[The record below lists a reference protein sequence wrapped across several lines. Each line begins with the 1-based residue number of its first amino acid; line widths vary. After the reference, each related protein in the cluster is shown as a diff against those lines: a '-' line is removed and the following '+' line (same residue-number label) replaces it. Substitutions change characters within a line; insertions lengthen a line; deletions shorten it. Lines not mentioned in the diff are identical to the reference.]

1 MAKKT
6 SKKSGNRAN
15 ANGAAKGEPA
25 ADVGVQEIL
34 RGTAHAL
41 TIFKPKTIAGLSI
54 FLKRGKPYLTC
65 YATGKERPAKPEE
78 IVRQLYVKVL
88 MDDYGYPAERIA
100 IEKPVQFGSAVHE
113 KAADIVIWDKDD
125 PTTVHIII
133 ECKKPKRSDGLE
145 QLKSYCHAE
154 GAPIGV
160 WTNGGETIIKHRRD
174 PNYFQ
179 DLPDIPRA
187 NQTLSELL
195 DERWTLD
202 DLADHNVLVKEQT
215 TLKKIILD
223 MENLVLANAGV
234 DAFEE
239 VFKLIYAKL
248 YDEAQAAQGGRQ
260 KRYMQFRVG
269 GATPSEFKQKINH
282 LFDKAKKKWPGVFL
296 QGERIDLT
304 PEHLVTC
311 GSALEKVKLFNSN
324 LQVIDEAFEYL
335 SKEVWK
341 GKKGQYFT
349 PRHVIDMAVK
359 MLNPSVAEFT
369 IDTAAGSCGFTV
381 HTIFHVW
388 GNEFTANGPNAWQS
402 EYARE
407 NVYAIDFDGPAIKIA
422 KALNLIAGDGKTNVY
437 RANTLDPRGWPDE
450 VKVGL
455 RDRLRRFADDPQKD
469 RWNRDN
475 YRYFDFDVLMT
486 NPPFAGDIKDPRILH
501 QYDLARKN
509 NSNKWQNKV
518 GRDVLFIQ
526 RNLEFLKPGG
536 RMAIVLPQG
545 RMNNTTDK
553 TIRDFIA
560 DHARILAVVG
570 LHRNTFKPHT
580 GTKTSIL
587 FVQKWNDNPIALPRL
602 RCPKVDDYPIFF
614 ATSQQG
620 GKDTSGEYV
629 YLTDD
634 KGRRL
639 YDLHAHPMVNH
650 DLFNLRAYLA
660 DQFEQRQSLTR
671 TAAKKAEIQSEYDAK
686 LPFVP
691 DRRGIADGFREW
703 GRKQG
708 FAFCFDEEE
717 GP

>member
-1 MAKKT
+1 MPKNTGTKKET
-6 SKKSGNRAN
+6 SKKGTTETIPSV
-15 ANGAAKGEPA
+15 E
-25 ADVGVQEIL
+25 DVLQN
-34 RGTAHAL
+34 TAHSL
-41 TIFKPKTIAGLSI
+41 TLFSSTAIADLKF
-54 FLKRGKPYLTC
+54 FLKRKKPYLTC

-78 IVRQLYVKVL
+78 IVRQLYVKML
-88 MDDYGYPAERIA
+88 MDDYGYPSERIA
-100 IEKPVQFGSAVHE
+100 VEKPVQFGSAVHE
-113 KAADIVIWDKDD
+113 KAADIVILDKDD
-125 PTTVHIII
+125 PSAAYIII

-160 WTNGGETIIKHRRD
+160 WTNGGETIHLHRRD

-179 DLPDIPRA
+179 NLTDIPICG
-187 NQTLSELL
+187 QTLSEFL
-195 DERWTLD
+195 DEKWTLE
-202 DLADHNVLVKEQT
+202 DLAEQNVLVKEQT

-248 YDEAQAAQGGRQ
+248 YDEAQAAQGGKR
-260 KRYMQFRVG
+260 KRYLQFRVG
-269 GATPSEFKQKINH
+269 GATATEFKEKVGK
-282 LFDKAKKKWPGVFL
+282 LFDDAKKKWPGVFL
-296 QGERIDLT
+296 PGERIDLT
-304 PEHLVTC
+304 AEHLVTC
-311 GSALEKVKLFNSN
+311 GSALEDVKLFNSN

-335 SKEVWK
+335 SVEVGK

-359 MLNPSVAEFT
+359 MLNPDIEEYV

-381 HTIFHVW
+381 HSIFHVW
-388 GNEFTANGPNAWQS
+388 GNEFTASGPKKWQADYAS
-402 EYARE
+402 ER
-407 NVYAIDFDGPAIKIA
+407 VYAVDFDPRSIKIA

-437 RANTLDPRGWPDE
+437 RANTLDPRSWSDE

-455 RDRLRRFADDPQKD
+455 KDRLQRFPADPKKD
-469 RWNRDN
+469 KWNQEH
-475 YRYFDFDVLMT
+475 YRYFDFDVMLT
-486 NPPFAGDIKDPRILH
+486 NPPFAGDIQDSRILH
-501 QYDLARKN
+501 QFDLAKKTN
-509 NSNKWQNKV
+509 GKWQNKV

-545 RMNNTTDK
+545 RMNNTSDK
-553 TIRDFIA
+553 IIRDFIA

-570 LHRNTFKPHT
+570 LHGNTFKPHT

-587 FVQKWNDNPIALPRL
+587 FVQKWNDDPGAPSALQ
-602 RCPKVDDYPIFF
+602 CPKVDDYPIFF

-620 GKDTSGEYV
+620 GKDTSGEYI

-634 KGRRL
+634 KGFRL
-639 YDLHAHPMVNH
+639 YDLHAHPMVDH
-650 DLFNLRAYLA
+650 DLYNLQNYLT
-660 DQFEQRQSLTR
+660 DQLEQRMSAAR
-671 TAAKKAEIQSEYDAK
+671 TETDKRTIQDAYATK
-686 LPFVP
+686 LDFVP
-691 DRRGIADGFREW
+691 DRPGIADAFREW

-708 FAFCFDEEE
+708 FGFCDDERGE
-717 GP
+717 